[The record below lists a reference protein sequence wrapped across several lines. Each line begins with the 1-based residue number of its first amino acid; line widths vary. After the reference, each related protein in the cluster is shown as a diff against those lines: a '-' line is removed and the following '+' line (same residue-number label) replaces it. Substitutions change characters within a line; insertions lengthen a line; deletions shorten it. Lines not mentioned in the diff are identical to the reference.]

1 MSQLTLNLP
10 EKLAAELA
18 EASRR
23 DHRSADELALVLV
36 KRGLAVRRF
45 RAARQGVLDSLGDK
59 APATDEAAYDL
70 LS

>member
-18 EASRR
+18 EVSRQDQR
-23 DHRSADELALVLV
+23 AADELAIEFV

-45 RAARQGVLDSLGDK
+45 RAARDGILDSLGDR
-59 APATDEAAYDL
+59 APKNDEAAFDL
-70 LS
+70 FS